1 VNTILELA
9 RILSLL
15 LAIPAAFTLAA
26 WLAYRRYG
34 LGMLALVWAVSS
46 IAYGYLSFRATCS
59 RPVTCD
65 VGPDRYSFYY
75 LTHVAPPYTVA
86 AALAFGAIAS
96 VIVLRSRQQ
105 IAAGLRAS
113 DWLWGTLAGVAV
125 FMAVAPI
132 IKAPVW

>member
-1 VNTILELA
+1 MNTILELA
-9 RILSLL
+9 RIFSLL

-26 WLAYRRYG
+26 WLAYRHSG
-34 LGMLALVWAVSS
+34 LGMLASVWAVSS
-46 IAYGYLSFRATCS
+46 ITYGYLSFRATCS

-65 VGPDRYSFYY
+65 VGSDPYSFYY

-96 VIVLRSRQQ
+96 VIVLRSRHR
-105 IAAGLRAS
+105 IAPDLHAS
-113 DWLWGTLAGVAV
+113 DWLWGTLAGVAA

>member
-1 VNTILELA
+1 
-9 RILSLL
+9 
-15 LAIPAAFTLAA
+15 
-26 WLAYRRYG
+26 
-34 LGMLALVWAVSS
+34 
-46 IAYGYLSFRATCS
+46 
-59 RPVTCD
+59 
-65 VGPDRYSFYY
+65 
-75 LTHVAPPYTVA
+75 
-86 AALAFGAIAS
+86 LAFGAIAS